1 MHLGFSERRGP
12 NFKKGYINIKRKRN
26 EYKSY
31 IGDIFLIIRSFKIT
45 QTFVPPATKRLR
57 ELNIRETENCEK
69 NVEKCELYL
78 EQSKNCGQFANE
90 QIFVAFTYLLRTLFY
105 FGRKSHKIEH
115 TFNAY

>member
-1 MHLGFSERRGP
+1 MHPKTKLYLLDTCL
-12 NFKKGYINIKRKRN
+12 FKYVWP
-26 EYKSY
+26 
-31 IGDIFLIIRSFKIT
+31 
-45 QTFVPPATKRLR
+45 FVPPATKRLR
-57 ELNIRETENCEK
+57 ELNICETENCEK